1 MKSNYIALLALAL
14 ALAVLPFALSNAY
27 YLSILVFVALNGLIA
42 VGLSLLMGYAG
53 QISLGHAAFY
63 GLGAYASGLLTTRAH
78 LSPAVSV
85 PLACLLTAAVAYLI
99 GLPTLRLRGHYLAMA
114 TLGFGEIVY
123 VVMTAWIGLTGGPS
137 GFGSIPRLRLIGLVF
152 DTDLKVYY
160 LSWAVLLAAVLG
172 SLHLIHSR
180 VGRALRAIHSSE
192 TAAACL
198 GIDIAR
204 YKVAV
209 FVLSAVYAS
218 LAGSLYAHFVTFVS
232 PESFGISCSILVVTM
247 TVLGGRMSV
256 WGALL
261 GAAILTLLP
270 ETLRAFKDYDILAY
284 GAILLMAMIFL
295 PQGIFGALEAL
306 FRRRARAG

>member
-1 MKSNYIALLALAL
+1 VAALPLALSS
-14 ALAVLPFALSNAY
+14 PY
-27 YLSILVFVALNGLIA
+27 YLSILVFVALHGLIA

-63 GLGAYASGLLTTRAH
+63 GMGAYASAILTTRAQI
-78 LSPAVSV
+78 SPALSAL
-85 PLACLLTAAVAYLI
+85 LACLLTAAVAYLI

-137 GFGSIPRLRLIGLVF
+137 GIGNIHRLSFLGFVF

-160 LSWAVLLAAVLG
+160 LSWAVLLAALLC

-232 PESFGISCSILVVTM
+232 PESFGISFSILVVTM

-284 GAILLMAMIFL
+284 GAILLLAMVFL
-295 PQGIFGALEAL
+295 PRGLFGALEGL
-306 FRRRARAG
+306 FRRRAPAH

>member
-1 MKSNYIALLALAL
+1 MKSNYLALLALAL
-14 ALAVLPFALSNAY
+14 AMALLPFALSSSY
-27 YLSILVFVALNGLIA
+27 YLSILVFVALHGLIA
-42 VGLSLLMGYAG
+42 TGLSLLMGYAG

-78 LSPAVSV
+78 LPPVPAAF
-85 PLACLLTAAVAYLI
+85 LACLFTSAVAFLL
-99 GLPTLRLRGHYLAMA
+99 GVPALRLRGHYLAMA

-123 VVMTAWIGLTGGPS
+123 VVMNAWTGLTGGPS
-137 GFGSIPRLRLIGLVF
+137 GLGSIPRLRLGGFVF
-152 DTDLKVYY
+152 DTDLKFYY
-160 LSWAVLLAAVLG
+160 LSWAVLLAALLA

-198 GIDIAR
+198 GIEIAR

-209 FVLSAVYAS
+209 FVLSAACAS
-218 LAGSLYAHFVTFVS
+218 VAGSLYAHFVTFVS
-232 PESFGISCSILVVTM
+232 PESFGIPCSILVVTM

-256 WGALL
+256 WGAAL

-270 ETLRAFKDYDILAY
+270 ETLRAIKDYDILAY
-284 GAILLMAMIFL
+284 GAILLLATVFL
-295 PQGIFGALEAL
+295 PQGIFGALAAL
-306 FRRRARAG
+306 FRRRARPA